1 MTKVKSGVGITF
13 SDGSRLTLG
22 ENSIF
27 CINRYIFKPEDREF
41 DIDIKLIKG
50 AGLYL
55 TQGKGWGKRLLL
67 PRTSWLSFGNFP
79 GIGWLVGYSVGNQGR
94 FPIWVGGLIRRLE
107 KGSY

>member
-50 AGLYL
+50 KALFNS
-55 TQGKGWGKRLLL
+55 GKVGK
-67 PRTSWLSFGNFP
+67 LSPDSVKFEIPDGVV
-79 GIGWLVGYSVGNQGR
+79 GIRGTEFIVEV
-94 FPIWVGGLIRRLE
+94 IE
-107 KGSY
+107 